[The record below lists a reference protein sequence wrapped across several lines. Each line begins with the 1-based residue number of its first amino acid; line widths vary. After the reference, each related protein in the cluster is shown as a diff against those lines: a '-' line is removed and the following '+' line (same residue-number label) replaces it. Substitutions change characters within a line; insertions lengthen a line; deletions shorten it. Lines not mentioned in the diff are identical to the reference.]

1 MPYFFDWQHLPLH
14 ARLVSAFRMGIP
26 AGCLP
31 STLTRQCLAAC
42 RTLLVCL
49 GLMLCSSYALAQPT
63 VSSVSPSSGPTS
75 GGTSAT
81 ISGNNLS
88 SATAVKFG
96 GVTAAITANTATS
109 ITATVPAGTGTVDI
123 TVTTSGGTATLT
135 NSYTYVAAPTVT
147 NISPSSGPTGGGT
160 SVTITGT
167 NFNGTTAVKF
177 GATSATGATINSNT
191 QITAT
196 APAGSGTVDIT
207 VTTTGGT
214 SITSAAD
221 QYTYVAAPTLTSVS
235 PNSGNTAGGTSVTL
249 TGTNFTGATSVSFG
263 GIAATGVT
271 VVNATTITATTP
283 AHSAGAVNVA
293 VTTPSGTTAPN
304 SSYTFIAPN
313 PPVAD
318 AVSVTVAANSSN
330 NPITLNLSGGV
341 ATSVA
346 VASGPSQGTTNVSG
360 TTITYTPA
368 AGYSGNDSFTY
379 TATGPGGTSALATV
393 TLTISPPTLVI
404 SPNSL
409 SNATASNAYSQTL
422 STANGATPYRYAV
435 SSGAVPPGLSL
446 GSGGVLSGTPSV
458 VGTFNFTVTSTDA
471 HNATGSKAYSLTVG
485 AATIAITPT
494 TLGPLNAGTAYGQT
508 LSATGGNGSYTWS
521 TAGSLPPGIT
531 VNSSSG
537 LVSGTPTSGG
547 NYSFTVTATD
557 SLGSTGSRGY
567 GVTVND
573 QAPVASNSTLTVQG
587 GSNNNLVALNF
598 TGGSVSQLSI
608 VSNASNGTATAT
620 GTTILFTP
628 SPGFSG
634 PDSFTYNA
642 TGPGGTSN
650 TATVSVTVT
659 APTISITPATLTNAT
674 QNTAYSQALT
684 ASGSSGSYAFSVV
697 AGSLPAGM
705 NLSSVGLLS
714 GTPSAVGSSNFTV
727 RAMSS
732 SGFFGDHAYTLTVT
746 SQAPVAGPVSL
757 SVAANSSANPVT
769 LNLSGGTTASV
780 SVSSAATH
788 GTTSVSGT
796 SITYTPTAGYSG
808 NDSFTYTAT
817 GPGGSSSAAT
827 VSITVSAPTLAITP
841 ATPSLPAATLNT
853 AYPPVALS
861 ASSGTAPYSYAVTA
875 GSLPAG
881 LSLNTTTGTISGTPT
896 AIATYNFTI
905 TATDAHGATGSR
917 AYSLDIQAQA
927 VVVPPSNETVV
938 AGQTASVDLTRGATG
953 GPFTSATLLSVAP
966 QQAGIVQIVA
976 PSTLSFTPAV
986 SYSGS
991 AVVNFRLLATSGAQG
1006 NGFLTFTVTAAA
1018 PTASPIAVNTAAN
1031 QPVTINAIANAA
1043 GAPFI
1048 GGPSISSQPASGSV
1062 VVQGMNLV
1070 YTPAASTQGSISFTY
1085 TLANAG
1091 GVSAPIAVMVQVAAR
1106 PDPTVNADV
1115 RGLSTAQQQASVRFA
1130 GAQLLNFTQRLE
1142 QLRNPQQRQAF
1153 QNGLQLAMP
1162 RAGNNS
1168 IRNCQNVP
1176 SMLGQQDC
1184 IARQGM
1190 DSGSALAPR
1199 WGRTAQPD
1207 ALAAVE
1213 GLNAEQAYASRLD
1226 SETANAPATLGSA
1239 QRNLAQRAVALG
1251 AGTTTRNTRV
1261 NADEPLPEPGS
1272 AERPRLAYWTAGMLD
1287 WGFADAS
1294 KGQDDGLRF
1303 TTSGVTMGL
1312 DYLVNAQWTV
1322 GMGMGFAYD
1331 RTTIGSEGSRNHS
1344 KGVSTALYGSWSPAP
1359 AYFVDGVLGYS
1370 RLRFD
1375 SRRWV
1380 ADAGEFA
1387 QGERDGSQW
1396 FASVSAGY
1404 EWRTQQMLL
1413 SPYGRLQWARSN
1425 LDAYTETG
1433 AGWHAL
1439 QFGEQRITSTSA
1451 SLGLRGE
1458 TSHDTRWGQLMPFGR
1473 LELQHDFDHQSDV
1486 RIAYADLNGSQGYA
1500 ISSNPIGRNRVQVG
1514 FGSRLQSR
1522 MGTFAAELQFT
1533 RSNTSFQRGM
1543 RLLYTTRY

>member
-368 AGYSGNDSFTY
+368 
-379 TATGPGGTSALATV
+379 
-393 TLTISPPTLVI
+393 
-404 SPNSL
+404 
-409 SNATASNAYSQTL
+409 
-422 STANGATPYRYAV
+422 
-435 SSGAVPPGLSL
+435 
-446 GSGGVLSGTPSV
+446 
-458 VGTFNFTVTSTDA
+458 
-471 HNATGSKAYSLTVG
+471 
-485 AATIAITPT
+485 
-494 TLGPLNAGTAYGQT
+494 
-508 LSATGGNGSYTWS
+508 
-521 TAGSLPPGIT
+521 
-531 VNSSSG
+531 
-537 LVSGTPTSGG
+537 
-547 NYSFTVTATD
+547 
-557 SLGSTGSRGY
+557 
-567 GVTVND
+567 
-573 QAPVASNSTLTVQG
+573 
-587 GSNNNLVALNF
+587 
-598 TGGSVSQLSI
+598 
-608 VSNASNGTATAT
+608 
-620 GTTILFTP
+620 
-628 SPGFSG
+628 
-634 PDSFTYNA
+634 
-642 TGPGGTSN
+642 
-650 TATVSVTVT
+650 
-659 APTISITPATLTNAT
+659 
-674 QNTAYSQALT
+674 
-684 ASGSSGSYAFSVV
+684 
-697 AGSLPAGM
+697 
-705 NLSSVGLLS
+705 
-714 GTPSAVGSSNFTV
+714 
-727 RAMSS
+727 
-732 SGFFGDHAYTLTVT
+732 
-746 SQAPVAGPVSL
+746 
-757 SVAANSSANPVT
+757 
-769 LNLSGGTTASV
+769 
-780 SVSSAATH
+780 
-788 GTTSVSGT
+788 
-796 SITYTPTAGYSG
+796 AGYSG